1 MKRNQTTGTSGLPD
15 VIEATNA
22 IRQIAKAIR
31 QDLNIRRFPSMDNDY
46 SSVLSRIATAVVLH
60 GKGLKE
66 LQQAAQAPSGAAD
79 VEDRLALQKA
89 VLELIKAAQM
99 LGEGL

>member
-1 MKRNQTTGTSGLPD
+1 MKRNHKTRTSGLPD

-22 IRQIAKAIR
+22 IRQITKAIR
-31 QDLNIRRFPSMDNDY
+31 QDLTFRKFPSMDTDY
-46 SSVLSRIATAVVLH
+46 SSVLSRIAAALALH

-66 LQQAAQAPSGAAD
+66 LQQAAQAPSGTAD

-99 LGEGL
+99 LGEAL